1 MQFIKFKYYLKYL
14 FAIVNIKVHHLE
26 RVEDLDVKFF
36 LFIILQQSFGVFNQ
50 SAKECRLENVFR
62 SIKDIDNDGRLGLNN
77 RMKLGF

>member
-36 LFIILQQSFGVFNQ
+36 LFILQQSFGVFNQ
-50 SAKECRLENVFR
+50 PAKECRLENVFR
-62 SIKDIDNDGRLGLNN
+62 SIKNIDNDGRLGLNN